1 MESVKGDVV
10 TAETLIRQVEALL
23 VMDDLSEGEKVDI
36 LRKVLSI
43 LEEK

>member
-1 MESVKGDVV
+1 
-10 TAETLIRQVEALL
+10 
-23 VMDDLSEGEKVDI
+23 VDI